1 MSDSIFKGKSFRT
14 HAVTTQGLSE
24 QINQM
29 KNMEKMNL
37 SIGTIENVYTKS
49 MTCDVVTSDGIINTN
64 IPLLTDCGVIDDE
77 IYGELKLPVKGTSV
91 ILGFIE
97 GKESFPFILGTFVPY
112 ANKVFD
118 SMQIP
123 VNSSSKQFTKK
134 LLEDGL
140 DSKVFRRIF
149 KSGTTIEIQ
158 ENGTT
163 IIELPCGSYIKLD
176 NSGTFIIE
184 DSKGNKIESS
194 TSSITINNNLEVL
207 Q

>member
-112 ANKVFD
+112 
-118 SMQIP
+118 
-123 VNSSSKQFTKK
+123 NSSSKQFTKK